1 LAGLRQAVAPLYG
14 DAIRLTA
21 ARAHL
26 SADAYGLRHAKLQ
39 ARMLDIA
46 LAAWANPHA
55 RRLAK
60 RLLEYGEY
68 LLTFVEFAGVP
79 ADNNRAEREIR
90 PAVLMRKASYGN
102 QSERGADA
110 RAVLMTVFRTL
121 KRRGHDPLRVIT
133 AALRTYAA
141 AGQLPPLPD
150 KIGSEG

>member
-90 PAVLMRKASYGN
+90 PAVLMRKA
-102 QSERGADA
+102 RGGRAGRADDG
-110 RAVLMTVFRTL
+110 LP
-121 KRRGHDPLRVIT
+121 HPQ
-133 AALRTYAA
+133 A
-141 AGQLPPLPD
+141 AGP
-150 KIGSEG
+150 